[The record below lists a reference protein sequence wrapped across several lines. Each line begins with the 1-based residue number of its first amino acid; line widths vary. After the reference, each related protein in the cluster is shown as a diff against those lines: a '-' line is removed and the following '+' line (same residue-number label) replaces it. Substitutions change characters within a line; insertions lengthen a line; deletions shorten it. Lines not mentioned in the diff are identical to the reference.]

1 MKAKVIAVLLS
12 AVAVTLPVQ
21 ASVSPQTKPP
31 IVKHLASE
39 SKPAAN
45 KIDLNKAD
53 LTQLTGSFKGVGKK
67 RAQAIID
74 YRQSHNGFKSIE
86 ELAQVKGIGQHFLET
101 HREKLKEVYE
111 IN

>member
-1 MKAKVIAVLLS
+1 MKAITAFAFLS
-12 AVAVTLPVQ
+12 TLAVTLPTH
-21 ASVSPQTKPP
+21 ASVTPPNKPA
-31 IVKHLASE
+31 IVKPLAPVAS
-39 SKPAAN
+39 

-53 LTQLTGSFKGVGKK
+53 LSQLTGSYKGIGKK

-86 ELAQVKGIGQHFLET
+86 ELAQVKGLGQHFLET
-101 HREKLKEVYE
+101 HREKLKEIYV